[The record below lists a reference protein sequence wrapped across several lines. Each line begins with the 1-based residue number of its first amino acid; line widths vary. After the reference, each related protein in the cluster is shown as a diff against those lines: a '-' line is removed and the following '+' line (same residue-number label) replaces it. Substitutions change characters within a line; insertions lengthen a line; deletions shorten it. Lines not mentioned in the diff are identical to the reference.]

1 MIVGLDAKDGFVAT
15 EGWAE
20 ASSLEASVL
29 ARRFEDVG
37 VSAIVYTDISRDG
50 MMQGVNVDATA
61 KLASAISIPVIASGG
76 IASIDDIHALGQR
89 LDSGISGTIVGRALY
104 EGTIDLHQAQQLA
117 DSFHTSGAA

>member
-1 MIVGLDAKDGFVAT
+1 
-15 EGWAE
+15 
-20 ASSLEASVL
+20 
-29 ARRFEDVG
+29 
-37 VSAIVYTDISRDG
+37 